1 MTESTHTDRAAIGS
15 RNYPSRWLRRSTP
28 AGDLMSEERAV
39 WVAMNVRLDEGRAI
53 TSDEISQTR
62 AAWHIRQ
69 AQMAAGVQ
77 PERSVRTSAPASATT
92 SAAAALARVLALR
105 T

>member
-1 MTESTHTDRAAIGS
+1 MTENTHTDRAAIGS

-69 AQMAAGVQ
+69 AQMAAGVPQ
-77 PERSVRTSAPASATT
+77 ERDVRPSASST

-105 T
+105 SS